1 MPDEKMKYPL
11 LEFEYDKKLYEEL
24 LTLNPHPEFV
34 DKDLTAPE
42 NYTHK
47 DFGTYNRDALNALFH
62 AANIIR
68 QLDGF
73 FPEIISHSSSI
84 PESLSNS
91 LNPYLESL
99 CQDVKNYCTCV
110 KLGNGLQARLQ
121 ELMEVL
127 LFYGQADFVYEQ
139 VIEWN
144 KAENEGKPSPRKT
157 FFDFKWLYIKQG
169 DRFLFLEMDVP
180 RAMKFY
186 SLAMLTWK
194 VDPSETRSS
203 IDGTTFDYPRAK
215 ETAEFLKNFNYLLYS
230 LLANKC
236 VYIPY
241 PRKET
246 PPILKDAYDAYN
258 QLMKAGDFSQ
268 DLGENRKLIASII
281 TSAQKSLNLLSI
293 RNSSERHHLRMTF
306 LLVNAL
312 MKKSLITE
320 LFDLARDLNNE
331 AFEASVLD
339 KSHFFEGTPFYPLR
353 EYAVSLER
361 GEGISL
367 YPTLLRLA
375 RAAFL
380 AGQLTNKLRVFY
392 LPDKLAYYTSADVF
406 SYMLPEKCK
415 DEKADRLGKLT
426 VMHLSYMNDP
436 NEGQTLLQTVYGD
449 QYDTGKKDRKS
460 LNVPYVFVKCFTPRV
475 DYLPMWEMY
484 GDHAKGC
491 CLIID
496 WETTKNLSCAVE
508 PTLYHVCYLRK
519 NAKNMVL
526 RGDNEKLAQNYKEIE
541 RQLRQLRQITK
552 RLNKANRPYFDSL
565 LGKVLYLF
573 KDSSYSYEQ
582 ELRVIYQTKD
592 NILHTD
598 GDKPWLFVQTPFP
611 LQLDEVI
618 LGPKFPDVSTRV
630 PYLQEQLDLMC
641 EKTGTEKPRIT
652 LSEIDYR

>member
-24 LTLNPHPEFV
+24 LTLNPHPEFMDRV
-34 DKDLTAPE
+34 STVTEDYEHD
-42 NYTHK
+42 
-47 DFGTYNRDALNALFH
+47 DFGSLPGDEKNALGH
-62 AANIIR
+62 AAGVLWKIQKYGTSFSDEESKTIRTRKRSRTKKPDLLLFVNDLENDFHNYCACIKHGLGNKADLCALTEALLCYGCEDTVWEEVTEWHTAVSENKNFAKSTFLPNFDRLYIR
-68 QLDGF
+68 Q
-73 FPEIISHSSSI
+73 
-84 PESLSNS
+84 
-91 LNPYLESL
+91 
-99 CQDVKNYCTCV
+99 
-110 KLGNGLQARLQ
+110 A
-121 ELMEVL
+121 
-127 LFYGQADFVYEQ
+127 
-139 VIEWN
+139 
-144 KAENEGKPSPRKT
+144 
-157 FFDFKWLYIKQG
+157 
-169 DRFLFLEMDVP
+169 DRFLFLELNTEE
-180 RAMKFY
+180 ALKFY
-186 SLAMLTWK
+186 GLATMLW
-194 VDPSETRSS
+194 DHEP
-203 IDGTTFDYPRAK
+203 DAK
-215 ETAEFLKNFNYLLYS
+215 ETNSDDHFVSFTRQYELYS
-230 LLANKC
+230 
-236 VYIPY
+236 
-241 PRKET
+241 R
-246 PPILKDAYDAYN
+246 ILKGASYPYGTSSQPSAFFQLYN
-258 QLMKAGDFSQ
+258 RIIHSGISSSSLS
-268 DLGENRKLIASII
+268 EKLS
-281 TSAQKSLNLLSI
+281 TFVLSI
-293 RNSSERHHLRMTF
+293 QEIMESPSSRSLHRARLA
-306 LLVNAL
+306 LLMFIVIT
-312 MKKSLITE
+312 KKHFIPE
-320 LFDLARDLNNE
+320 LARLYDDPDRE
-331 AFEASVLD
+331 RWEVAIME
-339 KSHFFEGTPFYPLR
+339 KSRLLEDTGYSILSHYAAHMTWKSGTRYFDSY
-353 EYAVSLER
+353 
-361 GEGISL
+361 
-367 YPTLLRLA
+367 LRLA
-375 RAAFL
+375 KAA
-380 AGQLTNKLRVFY
+380 Y
-392 LPDKLAYYTSADVF
+392 LSELLLDELNAEGDAAEIAYYTSAEVF
-406 SYMLPEKCK
+406 SYMLPEKCTK
-415 DEKADRLGKLT
+415 EEGKEGRLGKLT

-449 QYDTGKKDRKS
+449 QYDAGKKDRKS

-496 WETTKNLSCAVE
+496 WETTKTRSCAVE

-541 RQLRQLRQITK
+541 RQLRQLRQIAK
-552 RLNKANRPYFDSL
+552 RLNNANRPYFDSL